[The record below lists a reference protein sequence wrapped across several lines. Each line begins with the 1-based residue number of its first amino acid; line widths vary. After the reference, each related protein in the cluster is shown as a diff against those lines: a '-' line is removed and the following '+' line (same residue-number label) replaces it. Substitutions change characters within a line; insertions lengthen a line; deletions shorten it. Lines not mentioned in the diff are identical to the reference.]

1 LTTIAL
7 INQKGGVGK
16 TTVTMNLGAGLAQHG
31 CRVLMI
37 DLDPQAN
44 LTYSLGISAHELDAS
59 VHDLLKGDVPVSDI
73 LIDRADRLQ
82 LLPSSL
88 ELSGAEM
95 ELSSVAGREFLL
107 REALESFSEPDY
119 ILIDCPP
126 SLGLLTINALT
137 SAQKIY
143 VPVQTEF
150 LALQGMSTLIQT
162 IEVVQRRLNRDL
174 RLSGIIATRYD
185 GRKNLNREVVERI
198 GEHFGD
204 KVFKTLIRENVSLA
218 ESPSYGQTIFEYKPG
233 SRGAAD
239 FLMLCKEVRGRRAD
253 RK

>member
-1 LTTIAL
+1 
-7 INQKGGVGK
+7 
-16 TTVTMNLGAGLAQHG
+16 
-31 CRVLMI
+31 
-37 DLDPQAN
+37 
-44 LTYSLGISAHELDAS
+44 
-59 VHDLLKGDVPVSDI
+59 
-73 LIDRADRLQ
+73 
-82 LLPSSL
+82 
-88 ELSGAEM
+88 
-95 ELSSVAGREFLL
+95 
-107 REALESFSEPDY
+107 
-119 ILIDCPP
+119 
-126 SLGLLTINALT
+126 LLTINALT

-143 VPVQTEF
+143 VPVQTEL

-174 RLSGIIATRYD
+174 QLSGIIATRFD

-198 GEHFGD
+198 GKHFGD

-239 FLMLCKEVRGRRAD
+239 FLMLCKEVIGRRAD